1 MMRMGRAVRWRLRA
15 GTRPRAV
22 EPCGSRCADHLASL
36 LGLTAEHLARTNR
49 ERQIKTRQC
58 EKARSERK
66 KVTAA
71 GECVSTDGMWST
83 DCERARESASRSVIL
98 EAGR

>member
-1 MMRMGRAVRWRLRA
+1 MMSMGTAVRWRLRA

-49 ERQIKTRQC
+49 EKEDKSKHGNERRRA
-58 EKARSERK
+58 ARE

-71 GECVSTDGMWST
+71 SACVD
-83 DCERARESASRSVIL
+83 
-98 EAGR
+98 